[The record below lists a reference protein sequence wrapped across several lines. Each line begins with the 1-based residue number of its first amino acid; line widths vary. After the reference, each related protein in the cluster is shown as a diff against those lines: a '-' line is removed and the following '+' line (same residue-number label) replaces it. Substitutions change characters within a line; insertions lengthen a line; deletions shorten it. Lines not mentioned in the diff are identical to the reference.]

1 MNPNRIRPA
10 DPVCNGCKKQVKT
23 VALIEG
29 FGFLCPTC
37 PSIIKAWDKAH
48 QRVELKEAMR
58 Q

>member
-10 DPVCNGCKKQVKT
+10 GPMCDGCKKQVKT

-37 PSIIKAWDKAH
+37 AAIVTVWDEAH
-48 QRVELKEAMR
+48 QWVEREEAMR
-58 Q
+58 P